1 MKRFAVVLFVFFS
14 ISSLYSQDANVLKNE
29 GNKAMSAQQWAI
41 ALAKY
46 EKALTLW
53 GNRPADQAMI
63 FSMGACAY
71 RVNDMKKSLKYI
83 DMSIAA
89 GHNLDMAYQYRLCI
103 MKALNNNDEYL
114 KTLKEGLVKVPNSK
128 VMKETMAKYYFTEG
142 DKFYHKAL
150 EIMKTA
156 VAQVKAG
163 KYPASDKAFK
173 DQNDKARMELKEAMK
188 FMNMSLELNP
198 NDEKAKK
205 VKTNCQNQLNML
217 I

>member
-1 MKRFAVVLFVFFS
+1 MKRFAVVLFVCFS
-14 ISSLYSQDANVLKNE
+14 FSSLYSQDALTLKNE
-29 GNKAMSAQQWAI
+29 GNKAMAAQQWAV

-46 EKALTLW
+46 EKALTVW
-53 GNRPADQAMI
+53 GKRPTDQAMI

-89 GHNLDMAYQYRLCI
+89 GHDLDMAYQYRLCI

-142 DKFYHKAL
+142 DKYYHKAL

-173 DQNDKARMELKEAMK
+173 DQNDKARLDFKEAIK
-188 FMNMSLELNP
+188 YINMSLELNP
-198 NDEKAKK
+198 SDEKAKT

>member
-1 MKRFAVVLFVFFS
+1 MKRFAVVLFVCFS
-14 ISSLYSQDANVLKNE
+14 VSSLYSQDAITLRNE

-46 EKALTLW
+46 EKALAVW
-53 GNRPADQAMI
+53 GNKPTDQAMI

-128 VMKETMAKYYFTEG
+128 VLKETMAKNYFTEG
-142 DKFYHKAL
+142 DKYYHKAL
-150 EIMKTA
+150 ETMKNA
-156 VAQVKAG
+156 IGQVKAG

-173 DQNDKARMELKEAMK
+173 DQNDKARLDFKEAIK
-188 FMNMSLELNP
+188 YMNMSLELNP
-198 NDEKAKK
+198 NDEKAKT

>member
-1 MKRFAVVLFVFFS
+1 MRRFAVVLLVCFS
-14 ISSLYSQDANVLKNE
+14 FSSLYSQDAMTLKNE

-46 EKALTLW
+46 EKALSVW

-89 GHNLDMAYQYRLCI
+89 GHNLDMAYQYRVCI
-103 MKALNNNDEYL
+103 MKAQNNNDGYL
-114 KTLKEGLVKVPNSK
+114 KTLKEGLAKVPNSK
-128 VMKETMAKYYFTEG
+128 VMKETLAKLYFTEG
-142 DKFYHKAL
+142 DKHYHEAL
-150 EIMKTA
+150 EIMRNA

-173 DQNDKARMELKEAMK
+173 DQNDRARTDFKEAMK

-198 NDEKAKK
+198 NDEKAKT

>member
-1 MKRFAVVLFVFFS
+1 MKRFAVVLFVCFS
-14 ISSLYSQDANVLKNE
+14 FSSLYSQDAVTLKNE
-29 GNKAMSAQQWAI
+29 GNKAMSAQQWAV

-46 EKALTLW
+46 EKALTVW
-53 GNRPADQAMI
+53 GKGPTDQAMI

-103 MKALNNNDEYL
+103 MKAQNNNDEYV

-128 VMKETMAKYYFTEG
+128 VMKETLAKYYFTEG
-142 DKFYHKAL
+142 DKHYHEAL

-173 DQNDKARMELKEAMK
+173 DQNDKARMYFKEAMK
-188 FMNMSLELNP
+188 YMNMSLELNP
-198 NDEKAKK
+198 NDDKAKT